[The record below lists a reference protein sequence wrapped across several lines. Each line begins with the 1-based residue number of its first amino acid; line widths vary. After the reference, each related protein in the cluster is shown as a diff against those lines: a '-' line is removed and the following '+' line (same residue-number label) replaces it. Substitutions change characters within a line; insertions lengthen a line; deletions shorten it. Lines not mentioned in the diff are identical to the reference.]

1 MYVHS
6 YGKFEVAEN
15 NFFLRVAMA
24 ISLFDST
31 VGAYLQIM
39 PSILRCLEKGRE
51 HCALKNMDCEE
62 FVKAGLHDDMLPL
75 HFQIITMVHFSEG
88 ALNGAKNGVIG
99 GPDMK
104 LELDYD
110 GLRDYLAAS
119 LHRLAN
125 WTPEEVEG
133 LAGGE
138 TRFEYDGVILP
149 FATEDFFCTYA
160 TPNFFFHATVAYSI
174 LRSRGVPV
182 GIANYIG
189 RVRTTRSSELPEESH
204 QYNGEEYQKFLET
217 LASAGNADAS

>member
-1 MYVHS
+1 
-6 YGKFEVAEN
+6 
-15 NFFLRVAMA
+15 MA
-24 ISLFDST
+24 ISLFDCT
-31 VGAYLQIM
+31 VGAYLQII
-39 PSILRCLEKGRE
+39 PSILRCLDKGYE
-51 HCALKNMDCEE
+51 YCTVKNIDRND
-62 FVKAGLHDDMLPL
+62 FVQARLHDDMLPL

-88 ALNGAKNGVIG
+88 ALNGAKNGSIG
-99 GPDMK
+99 GPDMN
-104 LELDYD
+104 LEFDYD
-110 GLRDYLAAS
+110 GLRDYLVAS
-119 LHRLAN
+119 LDRLAN

-138 TRFEYDGVILP
+138 TRFEYEGVILP

-160 TPNFFFHATVAYSI
+160 TPNFYFHATVAYSI

-189 RVRTTRSSELPEESH
+189 RVRTTQSSELPEESH